1 MKRITKIEEDI
12 IQKQKI
18 RVAAYC
24 RVSTASDDQIISLDT
39 QKAHYERYITSN
51 EDWEYAGIFYDEGIT
66 GTKKECRNGLMALI
80 KACEDGK
87 IDRIITKSI
96 SRFSRST
103 TDCLELVRKL
113 LTLGVTVVF
122 EKENIDTS
130 KMESELM
137 LSILSGLAESES
149 RSISENNKW
158 SIQKKFQNGTFVIS
172 YQPYGYKNV
181 GGEMTVIPEQA
192 IIVKQ
197 IFEDI
202 LKGEST
208 HSIACALNEKGVK
221 TKKGSKWSAGTV
233 NAIIK
238 NEKYIGDVIC
248 QKTYTD
254 SEFNRHRN
262 DGNLT
267 QYLWENHHEPIIDR
281 DTFSKANAMLLQR
294 AKEKGNG
301 INTERYQNRYALSSK
316 VICAECG
323 GVFKRRKHYK
333 PSGDYIAWCCNN
345 HINYT
350 KPCSMKYI
358 TDDAIKAAILT
369 MKNKLIFA
377 EDILLKPLLYSLQG
391 FDDKDRLLNIEAIE
405 NQLEKVTE
413 ERQVLASLI
422 SSGLLE
428 PGMASSENNKLNARE
443 RQLTAEKESIMNFVL
458 GDRDKIREL
467 EKLMKHL
474 PQEMTA
480 DDFFL
485 EFVDKILVL
494 SREEIQ
500 LELKCGLRLKERLVA
515 K

>member
-1 MKRITKIEEDI
+1 M
-12 IQKQKI
+12 
-18 RVAAYC
+18 
-24 RVSTASDDQIISLDT
+24 
-39 QKAHYERYITSN
+39 
-51 EDWEYAGIFYDEGIT
+51 
-66 GTKKECRNGLMALI
+66 
-80 KACEDGK
+80 
-87 IDRIITKSI
+87 
-96 SRFSRST
+96 
-103 TDCLELVRKL
+103 
-113 LTLGVTVVF
+113 
-122 EKENIDTS
+122 
-130 KMESELM
+130 
-137 LSILSGLAESES
+137 
-149 RSISENNKW
+149 
-158 SIQKKFQNGTFVIS
+158 
-172 YQPYGYKNV
+172 
-181 GGEMTVIPEQA
+181 IPKQA

-208 HSIACALNEKGVK
+208 HSIASALNDKGVK

-238 NEKYIGDVIC
+238 NEKYVGDVIC

-345 HINYT
+345 HINHT

-443 RQLTAEKESIMNFVL
+443 RQLTAEKESIMNSVL
-458 GDRDKIREL
+458 GDRDKIQEL